1 MSPVV
6 ISLVNQKGGVSKTTT
21 TANLGAGLARRGHKV
36 LVIDLDSQC
45 NLTQSLIG
53 DLEEGSRCVANCM
66 LEETGFDEVI
76 KPTNTEGLFIAPAGE
91 DMTGMDLNLNQ
102 VMSREQVL
110 SRCLKKTD
118 LEAYSVVLI
127 DTAPYISLLS
137 VNALVAST
145 HYLVPTTA
153 EYLPLKGIDRLS
165 QNVEKVKEKLNHN
178 LKRIGIVLTQYD
190 TRKGITSQVEQTMK
204 DILGDELLSTRIRV
218 NTKFSS
224 SPIDQQ
230 TIYQYED
237 SPQGKGT
244 EDYDALTSE
253 VLARLG
259 MSEPT
264 QRRAANG

>member
-21 TANLGAGLARRGHKV
+21 TANLGAGLARRGYRV
-36 LVIDLDSQC
+36 LVVDLDSQT

-53 DLEEGSRCVANCM
+53 DLEEGSRCVATCM
-66 LEETGFDEVI
+66 LEETGLNEI
-76 KPTNTEGLFIAPAGE
+76 IQPTKTEGLHIAPAGE

-102 VMSREQVL
+102 VISREQVL
-110 SRCLKKTD
+110 SRCLAKTN
-118 LEAYSVVLI
+118 LEPYSVVLI

-145 HYLVPTTA
+145 HYLVPTIA
-153 EYLPLKGIDRLS
+153 EYLPLKGIERLS
-165 QNVEKVKEKLNHN
+165 QNVEKVRGILNHG
-178 LKRIGIVLTQYD
+178 LTRIGVVITQYD
-190 TRKGITSQVEQTMK
+190 TRKGITAQVEETMQE
-204 DILGDELLSTRIRV
+204 ILGDELLKTRIRV

-237 SPQGKGT
+237 SPQGRGT